1 MQKTFSAVDQFTQTL
16 TVLGPC
22 SVGIYMAGAN
32 TILVQQNVAGNWVT
46 MDDGTFTASTAFAL
60 DPGGVPIL
68 VRLYCSVYAASATVE
83 VTGNFLADE
92 ETVLDGADSVLLE
105 SGDDVLLEN
114 GDYLELE
121 AA

>member
-22 SVGIYMAGAN
+22 TIGIYMAGAN
-32 TILVQQNVAGNWVT
+32 TILLQQNVAGNWITV
-46 MDDGTFTASTAFAL
+46 DDGTFTSSTSVTF
-60 DPGGVPIL
+60 DPGGVPIYA
-68 VRLYCSVYAASATVE
+68 RLYCSVYAASATVD

-92 ETVLDGADSVLLE
+92 ETVLEGADSVLLE